1 MEGVAGWNGQLP
13 DDNAI
18 GAGSIPKM
26 TILAVRDPGGSVEPA
41 FGIIWNYDTNGT
53 STKS

>member
-1 MEGVAGWNGQLP
+1 MEGAAGWNGLLR

-41 FGIIWNYDTNGT
+41 FKFVTPTGT